1 MLGRPRLLDT
11 FCCAGGA
18 AMGYHRAGFEVV
30 GVDIEPQPN
39 YPFRFIQA
47 DALEVLASTSMLAR
61 FDAIHASPPCQA
73 YSPLNAINRR
83 EYPDL
88 VAPVR
93 ELLDASGLPYVIENV
108 VQAPLRDP
116 VVLCGGMFGLS
127 LYRHRA
133 FESNVPLAAP
143 AHPRHEAR
151 CARNGYL
158 PTKEAP
164 FMSIHGGKH
173 SRAWREK
180 AADVMGV
187 PWTRTIV
194 EVCEAIPPAYTE
206 YIGGYLMA
214 AVRER
219 GRQNLDAPRYTSE
232 LDTES
237 NRE

>member
-47 DALEVLASTSMLAR
+47 DALEVLASPSMLAM

-143 AHPRHEAR
+143 THPRHEAR
-151 CARNGYL
+151 CVRNGYL

-219 GRQNLDAPRYTSE
+219 ARGARG
-232 LDTES
+232 
-237 NRE
+237 